1 VPSRSASLTVLSGS
15 LSVVTAGP
23 RHSEP
28 VTDENTNE
36 TTNRPGGAIRSGLLA
51 PRRRAWAIPAAAV
64 VVVAA
69 VVTIPQVAGAAPS
82 LPPKSAAQLLAA
94 VAKADAVPLSGTVV
108 ETARLGLPA
117 LPETGQS
124 IQPTSLLAG
133 SHTARVWYDGANKSR
148 IALVANLAETD
159 LVRNGRDV
167 WLWTSGAN
175 TAQHAQ
181 LPAKSGATTPEATTP
196 QMTPQEAAKQALAAI
211 DPTTKVSVDGT
222 ASVAGRSAYELVLQ
236 PRDPRS
242 LIGDVRIALDSKT
255 YVPLR
260 VQVHAAGATGRS
272 AFETAFTSVSFSKPS
287 ASVFTF
293 TPPPGAKVSTLS
305 PGSMSSGPP
314 KPDAMA
320 GDNQSPKVVGDG
332 WTAVLSMPGV
342 DLASAAPKP
351 TTREEHHRDAT
362 PSLMATLSKAM
373 TPVSGSWGSGQMLRT
388 KLVTVLLTSDGR
400 LLVGAVTP
408 ATLEQAA
415 GA

>member
-1 VPSRSASLTVLSGS
+1 
-15 LSVVTAGP
+15 
-23 RHSEP
+23 
-28 VTDENTNE
+28 VTDENTNVPHPAPPTR
-36 TTNRPGGAIRSGLLA
+36 TTRSRLLA
-51 PRRRAWAIPAAAV
+51 TRRRAWAIPAAAV

-82 LPPKSAAQLLAA
+82 LPPKTAAQLLAA

-133 SHTARVWYDGANKSR
+133 SHTARVWYDGADKSR
-148 IALVANLAETD
+148 LALVANLAETD

-181 LPAKSGATTPEATTP
+181 LPAKKAGTDEPQATTP

-236 PRDPRS
+236 PRDSRS
-242 LIGDVRIALDSKT
+242 LVGDVRIALDSKT

-260 VQVHAAGATGRS
+260 VQVHAAGATGRP

-305 PGSMSSGPP
+305 PDSLSGGPS

-320 GDNQSPKVVGDG
+320 NGNAAPKVVGDG
-332 WTAVLSMPGV
+332 WTAVLSLPGV
-342 DLASAAPKP
+342 DLTSAAPKA
-351 TTREEHHRDAT
+351 TQEHHDEAT
-362 PSLMATLSKAM
+362 PSLVATLSRAM
-373 TPVSGSWGSGQMLRT
+373 TPVSGSWGSGYMLRT

-408 ATLEQAA
+408 AALEQAA

>member
-1 VPSRSASLTVLSGS
+1 VPDGCASLAALSGT
-15 LSVVTAGP
+15 LSVVTGEP
-23 RHSEP
+23 LHSGR
-28 VTDENTNE
+28 VTDQNTNVSQPTPPTG
-36 TTNRPGGAIRSGLLA
+36 TTRSRLLA
-51 PRRRAWAIPAAAV
+51 TRRRAWAIPAAAA

-82 LPPKSAAQLLAA
+82 LPPKTAAQLLAA

-133 SHTARVWYDGANKSR
+133 SHTARVWYDGADKSR

-181 LPAKSGATTPEATTP
+181 LPAHSGTTTPEATTP
-196 QMTPQEAAKQALAAI
+196 QVTPQEAAKQALAAI

-236 PRDPRS
+236 PRDTRS
-242 LIGDVRIALDSKT
+242 LVGDVRIALDSET

-260 VQVHAAGATGRS
+260 VQVHAAGATGRP

-305 PGSMSSGPP
+305 PDSLSGAPS
-314 KPDAMA
+314 KPDGMA
-320 GDNQSPKVVGDG
+320 NDDAAPTVVGHG
-332 WTAVLSMPGV
+332 WTAVPALPGV
-342 DLASAAPKP
+342 DLTSTPKP
-351 TTREEHHRDAT
+351 TSDRHDEAA
-362 PSLMATLSKAM
+362 PSLVSTLSRAM
-373 TPVSGSWGSGQMLRT
+373 TPVSGSWGSGQLLRT

>member
-1 VPSRSASLTVLSGS
+1 
-15 LSVVTAGP
+15 
-23 RHSEP
+23 
-28 VTDENTNE
+28 
-36 TTNRPGGAIRSGLLA
+36 
-51 PRRRAWAIPAAAV
+51 
-64 VVVAA
+64 
-69 VVTIPQVAGAAPS
+69 
-82 LPPKSAAQLLAA
+82 
-94 VAKADAVPLSGTVV
+94 
-108 ETARLGLPA
+108 
-117 LPETGQS
+117 
-124 IQPTSLLAG
+124 
-133 SHTARVWYDGANKSR
+133 
-148 IALVANLAETD
+148 
-159 LVRNGRDV
+159 VRNGRDV

-181 LPAKSGATTPEATTP
+181 LPARPAANERQATTP

-236 PRDPRS
+236 PRDSRS
-242 LIGDVRIALDSKT
+242 LVGDVRIALDSMT

-260 VQVHAAGATGRS
+260 VQVHAAGAAGRP

-305 PGSMSSGPP
+305 PSALSGGPS
-314 KPDAMA
+314 KADGMA
-320 GDNQSPKVVGDG
+320 RDHAAPKVVGDG
-332 WTAVLSMPGV
+332 WTAVLSVPGV
-342 DLASAAPKP
+342 DLTSAPLTA
-351 TTREEHHRDAT
+351 TEEHHHDVT

-408 ATLEQAA
+408 AALEQAA